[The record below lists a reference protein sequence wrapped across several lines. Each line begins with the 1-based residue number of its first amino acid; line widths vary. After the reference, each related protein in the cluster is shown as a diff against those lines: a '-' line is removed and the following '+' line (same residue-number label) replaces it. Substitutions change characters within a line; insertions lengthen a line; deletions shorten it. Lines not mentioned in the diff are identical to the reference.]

1 MKKIILSAALSC
13 GLLASA
19 TTITPTNSFTNL
31 EEVTT
36 VAIEVNPFCKSISKN
51 DMETVKKLINMGENV
66 NKFSGGMSP
75 LMYAARYNRVE
86 MIKLL
91 VENGAKIKARDAKGN
106 NAIEHAK
113 RSGAK
118 EAEALLRELNKSKKK
133 RK

>member
-1 MKKIILSAALSC
+1 
-13 GLLASA
+13 
-19 TTITPTNSFTNL
+19 
-31 EEVTT
+31 
-36 VAIEVNPFCKSISKN
+36 
-51 DMETVKKLINMGENV
+51 METVKKLINMGENV